1 MGSKYVQVQY
11 IPLHVRTAGNGKFV
25 QAIKN
30 RPSHE
35 MKAPAIYA
43 TDITN

>member
-1 MGSKYVQVQY
+1 
-11 IPLHVRTAGNGKFV
+11 VRRAGNGKFV

-30 RPSHE
+30 RPSYE
-35 MKAPAIYA
+35 LEAPAIYV